1 MFNIS
6 KWNKKNLNFRFGQIR
21 VTVVT
26 YILIPTFTLQAVSCQ
41 MRPCHSVANRPLPCV
56 PYLSFK
62 MFKISA
68 YGFGTVSMHRGFRAS
83 GYEFL

>member
-26 YILIPTFTLQAVSCQ
+26 YILIPTFTLQAV
-41 MRPCHSVANRPLPCV
+41 ANRPLPCV

-68 YGFGTVSMHRGFRAS
+68 YGFGTVSMRRGFRAS